1 MFITKVVTS
10 NYTAVSFCVVVYTV
24 MAAESTKRKLKNA
37 IRFHDQHVR
46 GHKIGCQVPAGLTS
60 CVMYCV
66 LGKGEGVVCIPL
78 DHSAHFSPPDDSRL
92 QYNIYVGM
100 PPGLAGGSASV

>member
-37 IRFHDQHVR
+37 IRTHDQHVR
-46 GHKIGCQVPAGLTS
+46 GQKIGCQVPAGLTS

-66 LGKGEGVVCIPL
+66 LGRGKEL
-78 DHSAHFSPPDDSRL
+78 YAYH
-92 QYNIYVGM
+92 
-100 PPGLAGGSASV
+100 